1 MKEEEAK
8 KEKIKIENDTV
19 LKKNKE
25 KMVNLSILLRISKIC

>member
-1 MKEEEAK
+1 MKEKEAK
-8 KEKIKIENDTV
+8 KEKIKIEYDAL

>member
-8 KEKIKIENDTV
+8 KEKIKIENDTL